1 MSPEQFARA
10 AKAIQHQLDRL
21 EARFERRL
29 NDWLLRALRTALSA
43 SRARRAGGR
52 PYTGKAARGA
62 LQAVQAG
69 PGAAIME

>member
-1 MSPEQFARA
+1 MSPEEFARA
-10 AKAIQHQLDRL
+10 ADAVRDELDRL

-29 NDWLLRALRTALSA
+29 NDWLLRALRTILSA
-43 SRARRAGGR
+43 PRARRAGGR
-52 PYTGKAARGA
+52 PCAGKAARGA